1 MSPETSPLR
10 YSVPRTRRIYSAQ
23 FKAELIAACL
33 QPGASIAA
41 TAREHGMN
49 ANVLHR
55 WLKEHRLGQHQITCD
70 TAPAVACDIAARLDN
85 EAAPSTA
92 DAQSVEPPAHR
103 PHAGA
108 VPAFIAMA
116 LGSPV
121 MELPAICNALCVTS
135 SVVSAIGAL
144 SSRTDCPA
152 RAKSNPLSFDPAT
165 HDRSWGRYGKN
176 LRASGHHCVEKRSW
190 TIRRRGKCRSWGA
203 GE

>member
-1 MSPETSPLR
+1 MSQKTSPLR

-92 DAQSVEPPAHR
+92 NAQSVEPPAHR

-121 MELPAICNALCVTS
+121 MESQAA
-135 SVVSAIGAL
+135 GAP
-144 SSRTDCPA
+144 TDCSDIRIECCHHGTRVTVNWPVA
-152 RAKSNPLSFDPAT
+152 AAAECSRALQ
-165 HDRSWGRYGKN
+165 GLLQV
-176 LRASGHHCVEKRSW
+176 LRQ
-190 TIRRRGKCRSWGA
+190 
-203 GE
+203 